1 MKKKSL
7 FAFLILILAF
17 SMLAACGGGQEPA
30 PKPAED
36 GDTATDESAETEVT
50 EESEDKQ
57 VYTVATDSNYQ
68 PFEFLDEATGEMVGF
83 DIDLINAIADEVG
96 FEIEFENMEF
106 AGIVAGVASGRYDI
120 GIAGMT
126 ITEERKESIDFSQ
139 PYYQA
144 GLILAVR
151 EDETEIQSVDDLVG
165 KIVATR
171 SGSTSE
177 SFIIEHTEGEPMA
190 FPEIVEMY
198 QTLISGRS
206 DAALYDV
213 PNVLY
218 YIKTDAAGRMKAVG
232 DILQGEEY
240 GIAFPKGS
248 ELRDKADD
256 ALTTLMEN
264 GTYGDLYE
272 KWFGERP
279 EGM

>member
-1 MKKKSL
+1 MEKKSL

-30 PKPAED
+30 PTPAED
-36 GDTATDESAETEVT
+36 GDTATDESPETGEAT
-50 EESEDKQ
+50 EDKQ
-57 VYTVATDSNYQ
+57 VYTVAVDNNYQ

-83 DIDLINAIADEVG
+83 DIDLINAIADEAG
-96 FEIEFENMEF
+96 FEITIEDMEF
-106 AGIVAGVASGRYDI
+106 DGVVAGIASGRYDI

-126 ITEERKESIDFSQ
+126 ITEERKESIDFSR

-151 EDETEIQSVDDLVG
+151 ADETEIQSADDLAG
-165 KIVATR
+165 KTVATR
-171 SGSTSE
+171 SGTTSE
-177 SFIIEHTEGEPMA
+177 SYVIEQTEGEPMV
-190 FPEIVEMY
+190 FPNIVEAY
-198 QTLISGRS
+198 QTLISGRA

-218 YIKTDAAGRMKAVG
+218 YIKTDEEQRMKSVG
-232 DILQGEEY
+232 TILQGEEY

-248 ELRDKADD
+248 ELRDVADE
-256 ALTTLMEN
+256 ALSTLMDN
-264 GTYGDLYE
+264 GTYGDIYE
-272 KWFGERP
+272 EWFGERP